1 MGIMYLLRRKEFAG
15 LALRPTRH
23 TASFLTRGIILV
35 SSILLVSASFG
46 QVPKSAGRT
55 LAGNDVSLPD
65 LFQQQPVVLVIG
77 FSQKSSDDAKTW
89 SRTLI
94 QSEKE
99 EGRNDVYGVILLS
112 GVPHLL
118 RGLVVRSIRKDV
130 SESVQSRFVTV
141 TDSEQEWRDFASVT
155 SPDDVYILVLG
166 ASGEVCWRGHGPYSD
181 PMLAAVKRS
190 LQQAR
195 ANLPSISGR
204 SKPAQSASTKAGS
217 GSAGGND

>member
-1 MGIMYLLRRKEFAG
+1 
-15 LALRPTRH
+15 
-23 TASFLTRGIILV
+23 
-35 SSILLVSASFG
+35 LLVPASFG
-46 QVPKSAGRT
+46 QVPKSAGTT
-55 LAGNDVSLPD
+55 LAGADVSLPD

-94 QSEKE
+94 QSEQE

-112 GVPHLL
+112 RVPHLL

-155 SPDDVYILVLG
+155 SPDDVYILVLNAG
-166 ASGEVCWRGHGPYSD
+166 GEVCWRGHGPYSD

-195 ANLPSISGR
+195 ANLPSISSR

>member
-77 FSQKSSDDAKTW
+77 LAPHCESSATNADTRKRNWPNEQGCTGITW
-89 SRTLI
+89 VGW
-94 QSEKE
+94 SE
-99 EGRNDVYGVILLS
+99 
-112 GVPHLL
+112 
-118 RGLVVRSIRKDV
+118 
-130 SESVQSRFVTV
+130 
-141 TDSEQEWRDFASVT
+141 
-155 SPDDVYILVLG
+155 
-166 ASGEVCWRGHGPYSD
+166 
-181 PMLAAVKRS
+181 
-190 LQQAR
+190 
-195 ANLPSISGR
+195 
-204 SKPAQSASTKAGS
+204 GS
-217 GSAGGND
+217 GT